1 MYVRVVSMLMLS
13 FKTAFAVFLGC
24 TGVFADLPVHCLRHQ
39 VEGRWEFNLGPT
51 SSDRPSC
58 GHKHPDAQDSQPALR
73 TLGDGG
79 ASSVTSKMIVSLN
92 SPDHAVT
99 SQDSSGSFTMIYD
112 EGFEVVVEGK
122 TFFAFSRFDML
133 NG

>member
-1 MYVRVVSMLMLS
+1 MLL
-13 FKTAFAVFLGC
+13 FLLVATALLGAKFA
-24 TGVFADLPVHCLRHQ
+24 FADLPVHCLRHQ
-39 VEGRWEFNLGPT
+39 VQGDWEFNLGPL

-58 GHKHPDAQDSQPALR
+58 GHKHPDTQDAEPSLR

-79 ASSVTSKMIVSLN
+79 ATSPTNKITVSLN
-92 SPDHAVT
+92 SPDRAVT
-99 SQDSSGSFTMIYD
+99 PLDSSGSFTMIYD

-122 TFFAFSRFDML
+122 TFFAFSRFDMV